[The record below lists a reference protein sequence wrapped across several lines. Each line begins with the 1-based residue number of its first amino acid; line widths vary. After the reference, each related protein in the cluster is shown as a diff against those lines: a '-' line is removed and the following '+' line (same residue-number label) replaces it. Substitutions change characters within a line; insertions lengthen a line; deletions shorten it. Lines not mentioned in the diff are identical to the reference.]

1 LNDWEID
8 AASIRRDGDRP
19 VDALDL
25 IAGFHQQPGIGAEM
39 LPCTSRRSARNYV
52 KTALSVLNMG
62 FMRGLSPTYMAATP
76 AINDWVY
83 GLVENDAY

>member
-25 IAGFHQQPGIGAEM
+25 IAGFHQQLGIGAEM
-39 LPCTSRRSARNYV
+39 LPVYLEEQPADGGPDGHRRGRCSSWARWTTRSSRKRPVRQQLADQRAVRRS
-52 KTALSVLNMG
+52 
-62 FMRGLSPTYMAATP
+62 
-76 AINDWVY
+76 
-83 GLVENDAY
+83 